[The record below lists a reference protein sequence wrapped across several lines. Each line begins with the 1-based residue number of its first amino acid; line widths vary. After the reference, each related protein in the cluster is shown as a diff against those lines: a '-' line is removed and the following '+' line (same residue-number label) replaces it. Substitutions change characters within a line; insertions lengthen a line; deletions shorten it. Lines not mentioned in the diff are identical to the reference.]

1 MSVGAIKADEGIIH
15 PCAICNLEYKSAKQ
29 LKNHNDN
36 AHPRVVIKDGVV
48 IYPCDYCDSEYK

>member
-1 MSVGAIKADEGIIH
+1 MSVGAIKADEGH